1 MYARYFRKVYAFAYS
16 LTRNAEAAEEL
27 TQKLYDELLEICPS
41 YDIQPGIVLTDWGYS
56 DW

>member
-27 TQKLYDELLEICPS
+27 TQNTFYKAMQAIDSFRGSSSVETYLCSIAH
-41 YDIQPGIVLTDWGYS
+41 
-56 DW
+56 